1 MIIRSLVFGLI
12 ITLSA
17 FTDTTGPL
25 STARSLFSKL
35 DQGNVYV
42 DSLIKVSSKYASS
55 PLMLAYYGAA
65 KTAKANYVSGPFDK
79 YNTAKAGLG
88 KLNASVTKSP
98 TNIEIRF
105 IRYSVELNIPAIMPF
120 TNHTKLDKK
129 FIVNHLDTEH
139 VFYPEIKSFM
149 LKYGKLTDSEKKKFK

>member
-12 ITLSA
+12 ITLSS

-88 KLNASVTKSP
+88 KLNASVTKI
-98 TNIEIRF
+98 T
-105 IRYSVELNIPAIMPF
+105 
-120 TNHTKLDKK
+120 HK
-129 FIVNHLDTEH
+129 H
-139 VFYPEIKSFM
+139 
-149 LKYGKLTDSEKKKFK
+149 